1 MLKIAKVYPMI
12 KQTDTIGP
20 EFVIQVYD
28 PEVGMKGFLV
38 IDSTI
43 LGPGKGGIRMTK
55 DVSVDEVARLAR
67 CMTWKNSL
75 FELPFG
81 GAKGGIIWNG
91 GDDKLKEK
99 YVRAY
104 ARKIRDL
111 VPHNYIA
118 GPDVNSGEKEMVWL
132 ADELKEWHAATGKPS
147 NYCHDHNDNI
157 DVCGLPHELG
167 STGFGV
173 AWSTITTAK
182 LMKMKPEDTTVAIHG
197 FGNVG
202 TFTYTHLTEAGF
214 KVIAIA
220 DAAGVIFNENSF
232 DDKGIMQVVS
242 KKKQLTEVKD
252 AKRITADDF
261 WGLKV
266 DILIPASVT
275 NVINI
280 DNKHL
285 IKAKLIVEGGNIP
298 MTEEIEQEL
307 FDKNIMIVPD
317 FVANGGGV
325 ISSYAEHVGL
335 SSEKMFEIV
344 KDKIV
349 KATKSVIE
357 ESLKT
362 HIFPREV
369 ALTVAKQNLLK

>member
-1 MLKIAKVYPMI
+1 MI

-28 PEVGMKGFLV
+28 PEIGMKGFLV
-38 IDSTI
+38 IDSTT

-81 GAKGGIIWNG
+81 GAKGGIIWPS

-99 YVRAY
+99 FVRAY
-104 ARKIRDL
+104 ARKIKDL
-111 VPHNYIA
+111 VPHHYIA

-132 ADELKEWHAATGKPS
+132 SDEVGEWHAATGKPS
-147 NYCHDHNDNI
+147 NYCHDHDDNI

-167 STGFGV
+167 STGYGV
-173 AWSTITTAK
+173 AWSTITTAE
-182 LMKMKPEDTTVAIHG
+182 LMKLKPEETTIAIHG

-202 TFTYTHLTEAGF
+202 TFTYQHLTDAGF
-214 KVIAIA
+214 KVVAIA
-220 DAAGVIFNENSF
+220 DATGVIYAEDGF
-232 DDKGIMQVVS
+232 DDKEIKQVID
-242 KKKQLTEVKD
+242 KKQTLTEVKD
-252 AKRITADDF
+252 AKKITPDEF

-275 NVINI
+275 NVIND

-298 MTEEIEQEL
+298 MTEEIEREL
-307 FDKNIMIVPD
+307 YERDIKIVPD

-335 SSEKMFEIV
+335 SSEEMFKIV

-349 KATKSVIE
+349 KATKRVME

-362 HIFPREV
+362 NLFPRDV
-369 ALTVAKQNLLK
+369 ALTVAKQNLLR